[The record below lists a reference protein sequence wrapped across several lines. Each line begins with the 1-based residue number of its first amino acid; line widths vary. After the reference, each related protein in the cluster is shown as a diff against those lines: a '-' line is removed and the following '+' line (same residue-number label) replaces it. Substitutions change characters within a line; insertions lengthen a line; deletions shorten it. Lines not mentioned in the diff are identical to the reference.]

1 MAQYNIARKA
11 GSGDVVNTVHVSIGD
26 ADTDDGIACDED
38 PQDILTDEGST
49 DVFVAGHGVV
59 RNGDNE
65 ASHTIP
71 GCTTHQTGLNTY
83 SSNVFVN
90 GLEVGREGDTFVCGA
105 QITTVQQSTVFANK
119 T

>member
-11 GSGDVVNTVHVSIGD
+11 GSGDVVNTVHVSVGD
-26 ADTDDGIACDED
+26 ADPDDGIACDAA
-38 PQDILTDEGST
+38 PQNISTDQGST

-105 QITTVQQSTVFANK
+105 EITTVQQTTVFANK

>member
-1 MAQYNIARKA
+1 MAQYNIARKS
-11 GSGDVVNTVHVSIGD
+11 GSGDVVNTVHVSVGD
-26 ADTDDGIACDED
+26 ADPDDGIACDAA
-38 PQDILTDEGST
+38 PQNISTDEGST

-83 SSNVFVN
+83 AGTVFAN
-90 GLEVGREGDTFVCGA
+90 GLEIGRQGDTFVCGA
-105 QITTVQQSTVFANK
+105 QITSVQQGTVWAEK

>member
-1 MAQYNIARKA
+1 MATFNIARKA
-11 GSGDVVNTVHVSIGD
+11 GSGDVVNTVHVSVGD
-26 ADTDDGIACDED
+26 ADPDDGIACDAAA
-38 PQDILTDEGST
+38 QNINTDEGSS

-71 GCTTHQTGLNTY
+71 GCSTHQTGLNTY
-83 SSNVFVN
+83 SSNVFAN
-90 GLEVGREGDTFVCGA
+90 DLEIGREGDTFTCTA
-105 QITTVQQSTVFANK
+105 KITTVQQGTVWANK